1 MAEYYL
7 ISQLPSLDSVGEAS
21 PLPITEDRFCELCDR
36 FLSKKLKNQLHSLTL
51 SPKRDCDASGSALVD
66 AWIESEQ
73 NIRFALC
80 KVRAEKMKKH
90 FDMQNRILP
99 AQYIKAANSATEM
112 ENPMEAEK
120 FLNRF
125 RLETLES
132 LRPMDS
138 FSDEYILYY
147 GLKLK
152 LLLRIRQFDRETG
165 EEVYRNIYNSILYGD
180 GLEVKR

>member
-7 ISQLPSLDSVGEAS
+7 ISQLPSLDSVGDNS
-21 PLPITEDRFCELCDR
+21 PMPITEERFCELCNR
-36 FLSKKLKNQLHSLTL
+36 FLSKKAKRQLENLTI
-51 SPKRDCDASGSALVD
+51 SPHRNCEGSGSALVD
-66 AWIESEQ
+66 AWVESEQ
-73 NIRFALC
+73 NLRFSLG
-80 KVRAEKMKKH
+80 KVRAEKMKVP
-90 FDMQNRILP
+90 FDTQQRILP
-99 AQYIKAANSATEM
+99 AEYLKAATAAAEM

-120 FLNRF
+120 FLCGF
-125 RLETLES
+125 RLGVLES
-132 LRPMDS
+132 LRPMDT

-152 LLLRIRQFDRETG
+152 LLLRIRKFDTKTG